1 MRVFG
6 RKKSFVKKIYRG
18 VFHPPLIGSKI
29 GLAGRIR
36 RILKGRCRNPR
47 TGAAWALGVSI
58 VVTYLTIGVA
68 FAQTRPEGRIVHFP
82 KDRSVGQLSIR
93 DAGAVREL
101 TYWFHWTGGGPNWEY
116 LCEAQGDVHVPL
128 GKQSSLNI
136 NRTASRDLSWLS
148 RLGPDDLYELGI
160 TVLLTDPAK
169 PSDECMIHIAHLTG
183 LKSLRL
189 DRTNVTDRGFEY
201 IRNLKSLEYLHM
213 PMQVTDKG
221 MAYVAQL
228 CSLKGLY
235 FGQMGSQVSDAGLRH
250 LAKLNSL
257 QELALWGE
265 RIGDTGL
272 AHLRGLPRLEYLFLY
287 GTHFT
292 DKGCVHLKEIPSLKI
307 LSFYEGR
314 CRITGVGLVDVSKI
328 ATLESLSLNVTG
340 PITDDGIAHLS
351 KMHSLK
357 KLDIANSQITDRGLG
372 YLSQIKTLE
381 TLNLPQRDQ
390 HITDVG
396 LAHLGQMPNLK
407 SLSVTETHYADP
419 TMNPDWYT
427 DKGLAEL
434 ANCRLLEELNIGSIG
449 ITDAGID
456 HIVKLNNLKKLM
468 LFGCENVT
476 DAGLA
481 KLTALKSLTNL
492 YVAHA
497 NVSIAGLNDLRLMP
511 NLTKLDVFPVKRD
524 GAVLIISGLTAM
536 EELHL
541 IFAPYSQDSFVDA
554 DLKCL
559 TELKRLR
566 WLQIGPCNYTDK
578 GLASLAGLTNME
590 RLCIG
595 GSGLTDKGLKHL
607 INMKKLNHLSIL
619 SGFDV
624 DKRDY
629 GNGGD
634 ITDEGLR
641 QLGELKQLSFLNIYS
656 DSDFSDAALRRLW
669 KELPNLFTLRINGG
683 ALLKIGDREN

>member
-1 MRVFG
+1 MRDFG
-6 RKKSFVKKIYRG
+6 RKMSFVKKIYRG
-18 VFHPPLIGSKI
+18 AFHPPLIGSKI

-36 RILKGRCRNPR
+36 RILKGRCSNPR
-47 TGAAWALGVSI
+47 TCAAWALGVNI
-58 VVTYLTIGVA
+58 AVTCLAIGIA
-68 FAQTRPEGRIVHFP
+68 FSQTLPEGRIVHFP

-93 DAGAVREL
+93 DAGAAREL
-101 TYWFHWTGGGPNWEY
+101 KSWFHWTDIQGPSWEY
-116 LCEAQGDVHVPL
+116 LCEAQGDVHISP
-128 GKQSSLNI
+128 GKQLSLNV
-136 NRTASRDLSWLS
+136 NQTAWRDLSWLS
-148 RLGPDDLYELGI
+148 RLGPNDLYELGI

-183 LKSLRL
+183 LKSLCL

-201 IRNLKSLEYLHM
+201 IGNLMSLEYLHM

-250 LAKLNSL
+250 LAKLSSL

-314 CRITGVGLVDVSKI
+314 CQITGAGLVDVSKI

-351 KMHSLK
+351 KMRSLK

-407 SLSVTETHYADP
+407 SLSVTEAHYAIP
-419 TMNPDWYT
+419 AMNPDWYT

-468 LFGCENVT
+468 LFGCDNVT

-492 YVAHA
+492 YVADA
-497 NVSIAGLNDLRLMP
+497 DISVKGLNNLKPMP
-511 NLTKLDVFPVKRD
+511 YLTKLDVYPIKRN
-524 GAVLIISGLTAM
+524 GAVLNISGLTAM

-541 IFAPYSQDSFVDA
+541 SFEPNSQDSFVDA

-559 TELKRLR
+559 MELKRLR

-578 GLASLAGLTNME
+578 GLAYLAGLTNME
-590 RLCIG
+590 RLGIG
-595 GSGLTDKGLKHL
+595 GSGLTDEGLKHL
-607 INMKKLNHLSIL
+607 SNMKKLNLLSIV
-619 SGFDV
+619 SGFDANKGGYV
-624 DKRDY
+624 SG
-629 GNGGD
+629 GN
-634 ITDEGLR
+634 ITDGGLRELEGLK
-641 QLGELKQLSFLNIYS
+641 LMSFLDIYS
-656 DSDFSDAALRRLW
+656 DNEFSDAALRRLW

-683 ALLKIGDREN
+683 TLLKIGD